1 VVPAAGHEELPNGLE
16 GPHLAGLGTEMG
28 ELVAIDR
35 QTHQVEEIREADIGV
50 EARLLEAIAHFRE
63 ECFRMIIRGDPAI
76 LPQQVQDRH
85 IRRGTTVRY
94 AVAPHIP
101 DSLAAGTLAKL
112 IKEL

>member
-1 VVPAAGHEELPNGLE
+1 
-16 GPHLAGLGTEMG
+16 MG
-28 ELVAIDR
+28 ELVAIDP
-35 QTHQVEEIREADIGV
+35 QAQQVEEIREADIGV
-50 EARLLEAIAHFRE
+50 EARLLEASAHFRE